1 METASEVGALRVP
14 FDKIGIVKEA
24 PVVRWLSGLQ
34 MYDKKYYRKAK
45 KAMKTRQHNDRK
57 AQILT
62 EKAQKAGIIQGDNR
76 RVWNAVD
83 DDELSRPNDVLDLSG
98 EHPPPSA
105 ICGRRDTVSA

>member
-34 MYDKKYYRKAK
+34 MYDKKYYRQARKAV
-45 KAMKTRQHNDRK
+45 KTRQHNDRK
-57 AQILT
+57 AQILI
-62 EKAQKAGIIQGDNR
+62 EKAQKAGIIQGDGWDTIN
-76 RVWNAVD
+76 D
-83 DDELSRPNDVLDLSG
+83 GELPRPNDMLDLAG